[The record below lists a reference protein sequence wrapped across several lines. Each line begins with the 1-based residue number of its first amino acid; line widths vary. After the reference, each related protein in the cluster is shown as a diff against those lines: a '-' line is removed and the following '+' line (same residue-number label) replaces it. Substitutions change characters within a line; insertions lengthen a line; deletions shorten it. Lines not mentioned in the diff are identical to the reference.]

1 MRQMSDIILNQH
13 PLIMTANTTV
23 RAACEKMR
31 EKRVGSVL
39 VTDKDGALIG
49 IFTGRDA
56 VSRVLAEGR
65 DGEKTKLERVM
76 TKEPMTTSPDVKAVD
91 ALRMMWDWGFRHL
104 PVCDKGKILG
114 IVSRGDFKGNEQDRL
129 DEEVSLWQ
137 RLR

>member
-1 MRQMSDIILNQH
+1 MRQMSDIIFNQH
-13 PLIMTANTTV
+13 PLILPASSSV
-23 RAACEKMR
+23 REACERMH
-31 EKRVGSVL
+31 EKRAGSVL
-39 VTDKDGALIG
+39 ITDEKGALVG

-76 TKEPMTTSPDVKAVD
+76 TKEPMTVSPDVNAVE
-91 ALRMMWDWGFRHL
+91 ALRLMWDWGFRHL

-114 IVSRGDFKGNEQDRL
+114 VVSRGDFKGNEQDRL
-129 DEEVSLWQ
+129 DAEVSLWQ